1 MSKQIKQM
9 IYPKF
14 FYELTISSSPHVH
27 GSLTTQSVMR
37 DVLIALSPALIG
49 SVVFF
54 GFRALLLTIVSAAAC
69 MFFEWVYRKIMRPPS
84 GGSFHLIACSS
95 PSNTGA
101 LKNSPSV
108 MSSPSQSILMVSSLG
123 F

>member
-1 MSKQIKQM
+1 MRHTPPIDRASSVRGDAPQGYLLRCVGIA
-9 IYPKF
+9 P
-14 FYELTISSSPHVH
+14 YEITGGVCVYISGRTESSAPTHVH
-27 GSLTTQSVMR
+27 
-37 DVLIALSPALIG
+37 
-49 SVVFF
+49 
-54 GFRALLLTIVSAAAC
+54 
-69 MFFEWVYRKIMRPPS
+69 RKIMRPPS

>member
-1 MSKQIKQM
+1 MTGGVEPRPYTRLPMMCPFYVRGDAPQGYLLRCVGIAPT
-9 IYPKF
+9 YRLPKA
-14 FYELTISSSPHVH
+14 Y
-27 GSLTTQSVMR
+27 
-37 DVLIALSPALIG
+37 A
-49 SVVFF
+49 
-54 GFRALLLTIVSAAAC
+54 
-69 MFFEWVYRKIMRPPS
+69 YPS